1 MSPRIFELILDVSDT
16 TRSRCRLITDASRVC
31 LPEIADK
38 TFVVLT
44 ASADKPDVIANSL
57 GINDGDCIAIARSPV
72 PVGELEPSQI
82 AELFEDV
89 IRSSLT
95 QTSLADTS
103 STLTESCLFIGDIEN
118 LYPEVFPDL
127 AWRFDG
133 TYLGTC
139 GQINV
144 SETPG
149 VKVTRKA
156 FGGRLK
162 ATVECMNRICFASM
176 RGGSKGVALETSD
189 AIPPKDSSKIIDTSI
204 TTIPDTDYVVT
215 SNPGDSR
222 AEDTLTDASLIVSGG
237 RGLGSEKNL
246 SLLKEIALHM
256 DASWAGSLPAVDAGW
271 VPVTRQV
278 GQSGNYVRPN
288 VYLAIG
294 ISGTP
299 QHMAGIDPITRI
311 VAINNDPDA
320 SIFLFSEVG
329 VVADCT
335 TFLPVLLE
343 EIKSRA

>member
-16 TRSRCRLITDASRVC
+16 TRSYCRLIADTSRLT
-31 LPEIADK
+31 LPENANK
-38 TFVVLT
+38 TYVVLT
-44 ASADKPDVIANSL
+44 ASADKPEVIANSL
-57 GINDGDCIAIARSPV
+57 GIDDGDCIAIARSPI

-82 AELFEDV
+82 AGLFEEV
-89 IRSSLT
+89 IRSSLAL
-95 QTSLADTS
+95 TSV
-103 STLTESCLFIGDIEN
+103 TLTESCLFVGDIDN
-118 LYPEVFPDL
+118 VYPEVFPDL

-133 TYLGTC
+133 SYLGSC
-139 GQINV
+139 GEIHL
-144 SETPG
+144 SEISG
-149 VKVTRKA
+149 LKVTRKA

-162 ATVECMNRICFASM
+162 ATIECMDRVCFVSM
-176 RGGSKGVALETSD
+176 RGGSKSVPIKSSE
-189 AIPPKDSSKIIDTSI
+189 AIRPKDSSKIIDTLIKS
-204 TTIPDTDYVVT
+204 IPDTGYVVI

-222 AEDTLTDASLIVSGG
+222 AEDTLTDASLIISGG
-237 RGLGSEKNL
+237 RGLGSEQNL

-343 EIKSRA
+343 EIKSRT

>member
-1 MSPRIFELILDVSDT
+1 MSSRIFELILDASDT
-16 TRSRCRLITDASRVC
+16 TRSRCRLTTDASRLS
-31 LPEIADK
+31 LPEKADK
-38 TFVVLT
+38 TYVVLT
-44 ASADKPDVIANSL
+44 ASADKPEDIVNAL
-57 GINDGDCIAIARSPV
+57 GIAEGDRIAIARSPV
-72 PVGELEPSQI
+72 PVDELEPSQI
-82 AELFEDV
+82 AGLFEEV
-89 IRSSLT
+89 IRSFFS
-95 QTSLADTS
+95 AMS
-103 STLTESCLFIGDIEN
+103 STLTDTFLFLGDIEN
-118 LYPEVFPDL
+118 LYPEVFSDL

-133 TYLGTC
+133 TYIGTC
-139 GQINV
+139 GEINV
-144 SETPG
+144 NETSG
-149 VKVTRKA
+149 VRATRKA
-156 FGGRLK
+156 FGGRLQ
-162 ATVECMNRICFASM
+162 ATIECMNRICFVSM
-176 RGGSKGVALETSD
+176 RGGGKAVAIETSD
-189 AIPPKDSSKIIDTSI
+189 VLPQNDFSKIIDTSI
-204 TTIPDTDYVVT
+204 TTIPDTNYVTT

-237 RGLGSEKNL
+237 RGLGSDKNL
-246 SLLKEIALHM
+246 SLLKEIAQHM

-343 EIKSRA
+343 EIKSRT